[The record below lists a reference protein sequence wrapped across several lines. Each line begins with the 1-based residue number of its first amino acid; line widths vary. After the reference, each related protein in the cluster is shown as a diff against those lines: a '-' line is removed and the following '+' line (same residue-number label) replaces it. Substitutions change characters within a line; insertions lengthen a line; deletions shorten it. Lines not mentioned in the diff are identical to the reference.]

1 MLIDCLLHQFLGS
14 IQERVHIPCRV
25 HVVNELKGR
34 WTTCVF
40 AWWLSRLLREGLT
53 VFEKRCW
60 IIFQTSF
67 TSSAPTPRSFIIFSK
82 SARESHTLPP
92 AKLLQ
97 QNSTGLASG
106 FCVRSTFDIMLSN
119 PLSSD
124 VYLTL
129 STWNSAKLSLS
140 AIHSAHVIGE
150 RSNFLTPA
158 LHLFS
163 VDGSTR
169 PFQSTRC
176 STRPFQSTRCRYS
189 CIRNWVVQSSPCTLG
204 TSTRTLCSPFDVVD
218 NLSCG
223 GRSWCAFKLKP
234 YDCPCEMIEAFE
246 LCLL

>member
-1 MLIDCLLHQFLGS
+1 MLIDCLLHQFLGF
-14 IQERVHIPCRV
+14 IQKRVRIPCRM
-25 HVVNELKGR
+25 HVVNELKGM

-60 IIFQTSF
+60 IISRTSF

-82 SARESHTLPP
+82 SAGESHTLPP

-106 FCVRSTFDIMLSN
+106 FRVRSAFDIILSN

-129 STWNSAKLSLS
+129 STWNFAKLSLS

-150 RSNFLTPA
+150 RLNLLTPA

-163 VDGSTR
+163 FDG
-169 PFQSTRC
+169 

-189 CIRNWVVQSSPCTLG
+189 CTRNWVAQSSPCTLG
-204 TSTRTLCSPFDVVD
+204 ASSRTLCSPFDVID
-218 NLSCG
+218 DLSCG
-223 GRSWCAFKLKP
+223 GRSWCAFKLNP
-234 YDCPCEMIEAFE
+234 YDCPW
-246 LCLL
+246 